1 MNVPSRIGTAKVV
14 DPINEVFMMKI
25 AELISE
31 QSLGLLYI
39 IFTYSVC
46 MISACSSPNPKQKI
60 IIIQDE
66 IPQMN
71 VLTNFLW
78 ENGGLTVD
86 IVAQDSLPSSLS
98 PYLAVIAYIHKELYE
113 TTEKA
118 IIDYTINGGKFI
130 CLHHSISS
138 GKAKNKY
145 YFDFLGIQLDDPKN
159 SKNPVEPGGGYAWKE
174 SVTLTLLNL
183 NPNHYITNHQVNW
196 GPKIN
201 YISSDQPSIEKK
213 YPSITLEDSEVYLNH
228 KFTDGRE
235 KTVLC
240 GIKFY
245 DERNGELFMQ
255 DRGVWF
261 KKAGKGIIIYFQPG
275 HASSDFR
282 NENFAQMI
290 LNAVKW

>member
-1 MNVPSRIGTAKVV
+1 MI
-14 DPINEVFMMKI
+14 KI
-25 AELISE
+25 PELFSE

-66 IPQMN
+66 IPQMK
-71 VLTNFLW
+71 VLAKFLR
-78 ENGGLTVD
+78 ENRDLTVD
-86 IVAQDSLPSSLS
+86 IVSQDSLPSSLS
-98 PYLAVIAYIHKELYE
+98 PYQAVMAYIHKELFE
-113 TTEKA
+113 PTEKA
-118 IIDYTINGGKFI
+118 IIDYTTNGGKFI

-174 SVTLTLLNL
+174 SVKLILLNL
-183 NPNHYITNHQVNW
+183 YPDHYITNHQVTW
-196 GPKIN
+196 GHKTN
-201 YISSDQPSIEKK
+201 YISSDHPSIEKE

-240 GIKFY
+240 GIKHY
-245 DERNGELFMQ
+245 DERNGKLFMQ
-255 DRGVWF
+255 DRGAWL
-261 KKAGKGIIIYFQPG
+261 KKSGKGIIIYFQPG
-275 HASSDFR
+275 HASSDYR
-282 NENFAQMI
+282 NQNIAQMI